1 MRVIIVDDE
10 APARRYVQRLL
21 QTHPDIEVTGQ
32 AASRTE
38 AEALIAEQ
46 QPDAVFMDI
55 ELGDGSGMAFWATL
69 TKRPLVVFITA
80 HPDHAWRAFDVDAV
94 DYVLKPVGP
103 TRFDAAIDKLRA
115 AHGAPSPASG
125 SVPKRNIA
133 PPLATASQQQ
143 GKTLI
148 FKSSGDT
155 RVVRIDSISAA
166 IASRDYVE
174 LKMEHQQS
182 ALVYRTLTKIAQDL
196 PCPPFHRLSRSLLI
210 NVDHVVRITNSKN
223 VGSAVLFSTDT
234 MPLEIGQIAVAR
246 LKKILG

>member
-21 QTHPDIEVTGQ
+21 QAHTDIEVTGQ

-38 AEALIAEQ
+38 AEVLIAEQ

-55 ELGDGSGMAFWATL
+55 ELGDGSGMTFWATL
-69 TKRPLVVFITA
+69 TKRPLVIFITA
-80 HPDHAWRAFDVDAV
+80 HPDHAWRAFDVEAV
-94 DYVLKPVGP
+94 DYVLKPVSP
-103 TRFDAAIDKLRA
+103 TRFNAAIDKLRV
-115 AHGAPSPASG
+115 AHGAPPKAS
-125 SVPKRNIA
+125 A
-133 PPLATASQQQ
+133 PPAKTGILPPAATESHQQ

-148 FKSSGDT
+148 FKSSGNT

-196 PCPPFHRLSRSLLI
+196 PCPPFYRLSRSLLV
-210 NVDHVVRITNSKN
+210 NVDHIVRITNSKHL
-223 VGSAVLFSTDT
+223 GSAVLFSTDPK
-234 MPLEIGQIAVAR
+234 PLEIGHIAVAR